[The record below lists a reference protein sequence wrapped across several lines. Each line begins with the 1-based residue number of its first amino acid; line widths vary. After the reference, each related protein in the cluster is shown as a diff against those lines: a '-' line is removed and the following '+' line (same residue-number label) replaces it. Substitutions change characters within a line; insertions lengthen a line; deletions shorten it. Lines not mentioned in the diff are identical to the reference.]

1 MQIFNFTKYLV
12 KFCKITK
19 NTKSRMKFGLVIFN
33 IHMTQP
39 LSKKNFD
46 FSREF
51 LRQNKA

>member
-1 MQIFNFTKYLV
+1 
-12 KFCKITK
+12 
-19 NTKSRMKFGLVIFN
+19 MKFGLVIFN

-51 LRQNKA
+51 LRQNKARSLHPKKTKLLPFFDIYFKFYH